1 MILTGT
7 IYTTNKKS
15 FIVQSLGAIVGFI
28 KKAKGLT
35 VGDINVISVDLDSA
49 PTVIKTRNG
58 ISYVDVDWDW
68 FIKTFPAN
76 GNFSCLHISRKDR
89 DRIGFTHSNGKSKLG
104 GRYNRNIGDTSM
116 EFIVIA
122 DNVTD
127 FIRIFLHELSHGF
140 SHWTG
145 VKDLTH
151 AFEDLGNYIGNLYQT
166 YDFTKWNLLKS
177 LANALTKQYNLLVK
191 KKTIK

>member
-7 IYTTNKKS
+7 IYTSNRKS
-15 FIVQSLGAIVGFI
+15 FVTRSLVTIIPFI

-35 VGDINVISVDLDSA
+35 VGDIKTVEIKLDTV

-58 ISYVDVDWDW
+58 ISYTDVDWDW

-89 DRIGFTHSNGKSKLG
+89 DRIGLTHSNGKSKLG

-122 DNVTD
+122 DNMAD

-151 AFEDLGNYIGNLYQT
+151 AFEDAGNYIGNIYET
-166 YDFTKWNLLKS
+166 FNFYKWNLLKA
-177 LANALTKQYNLLVK
+177 LAEKLTLLVK
-191 KKTIK
+191 KKII